1 MRLYNNGRLY
11 VKKYNLSVQFLLTSA
26 KRGRPRKHLVLS
38 TKPVSVRE
46 IAEDSSIPW
55 ETVVLAEGAK
65 DPILAERNY
74 IALLCLP

>member
-1 MRLYNNGRLY
+1 VWYFAAANAKEQIFREYPQMSYPE
-11 VKKYNLSVQFLLTSA
+11 T

-46 IAEDSSIPW
+46 IAEYSSIPW